1 VKCPRCGADSHVY
14 ATRKYKDVLLRR
26 QRLCFNEHKFDTYEV
41 FAGNLD
47 RRTLA
52 NTRRGIAQ
60 RKHAWHIRR
69 VVLASVL
76 TASELARELKIT
88 EARVRQIR
96 SRAKETK
103 EGAT

>member
-1 VKCPRCGADSHVY
+1 MKCPRCGADSHVY

-47 RRTLA
+47 RRKLDETC
-52 NTRRGIAQ
+52 RGIAV

-69 VVLASVL
+69 VVLASAL
-76 TASELARELKIT
+76 TATELARKLGVT

-96 SRAKETK
+96 SRAKESVDGT
-103 EGAT
+103 T

>member
-1 VKCPRCGADSHVY
+1 MKCPRCGADSQVH

-47 RRTLA
+47 RRTLDD
-52 NTRRGIAQ
+52 TCRGIAV

-69 VVLASVL
+69 VVLASAL
-76 TASELARELKIT
+76 TATELAHKLGVT

-96 SRAKETK
+96 SRARES
-103 EGAT
+103 ADAS